1 MRKNKYL
8 HNIFT
13 VALLCVA
20 SAVPALAQN
29 YPTRPIRF
37 LVPFAP
43 GGGNDFVARLVAQKL
58 SASFEQQVIVDNRA
72 GAGGNL
78 ATDMVAKAPA
88 DGYTVLLGFVGPM
101 AISPGLSKVPY
112 DPLKD
117 FTTVGLLA
125 RSYQLL
131 VVHPSL
137 PAHDIKQLVALA
149 KARPN
154 ELNYASGGTGSPLH
168 LAGEL
173 FKIAAGVKMAHIPY
187 KGSSPAAAA
196 VLSGEA
202 QVLFGGVA
210 SSLPLVKAAKLR
222 ALGVTSPVRLNAAP
236 AVPTLAEAGLGAAE
250 LASWYGLVAPRA
262 LPDAI
267 TRKLNAEIGKI
278 VQAPDYRTHMANQ
291 GLEAAMSTPEAFARI
306 LAADVEKWAKVIK
319 TAGIKAE

>member
-1 MRKNKYL
+1 MRNPNCL

-13 VALLCVA
+13 AALLIAA
-20 SAVPALAQN
+20 SAAPALAQN
-29 YPTRPIRF
+29 YPVRPIRF

-58 SASFEQQVIVDNRA
+58 SASLDQQVIVDNRA
-72 GAGGNL
+72 AAGGIL
-78 ATDMVAKAPA
+78 ATDMVAKAPP

-117 FTTVGLLA
+117 FTTVSLLA
-125 RSYQLL
+125 RSYQML

-137 PAHDIKQLVALA
+137 PARDIKQLVALA

-154 ELNYASGGTGSPLH
+154 DLNYASGGAGSPLH

-173 FKIAAGVKMAHIPY
+173 FKLAAGVQLAHIPY
-187 KGSSPAAAA
+187 KGSSPAATA

-222 ALGVTSPVRLNAAP
+222 ALGVTSPVRLGAAP
-236 AVPTLAEAGLGAAE
+236 KVPTFAEAGLAAAE
-250 LASWYGLVAPRA
+250 LASWYGLVAPPA

-267 TRKLNAEIGKI
+267 TRKLNTEIVKI
-278 VQAPDYRTHMANQ
+278 VQAPDYRTHMVNQ
-291 GLEAAMSTPEAFARI
+291 GLEAAMSTPEEFARI

-319 TAGIKAE
+319 SAGIKAE